1 MKVSK
6 IKVEGGFIAKNP
18 LSGNWFV
25 WIGDK
30 KGADFICE
38 TKRDAILT
46 AKEKGE
52 S

>member
-1 MKVSK
+1 MRINK
-6 IKVEGGFIAKNP
+6 IKVQGGFIAKNP
-18 LSGNWFV
+18 LSGDWFV

-46 AKEKGE
+46 AKEKGAA
-52 S
+52 